1 VAGLLLAQAEAL
13 ERGDEVTALTQAE
26 MAARVGTVREMV
38 GRTLKTFEALGFIS
52 IERGAITVVNRE
64 GLARQRDV

>member
-1 VAGLLLAQAEAL
+1 
-13 ERGDEVTALTQAE
+13 
-26 MAARVGTVREMV
+26 MV